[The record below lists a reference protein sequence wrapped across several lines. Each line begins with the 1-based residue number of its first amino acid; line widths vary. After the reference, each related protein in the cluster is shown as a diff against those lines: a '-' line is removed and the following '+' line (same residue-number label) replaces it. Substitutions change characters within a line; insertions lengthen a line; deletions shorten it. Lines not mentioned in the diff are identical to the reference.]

1 MTRTAPYRLPHA
13 AGLGRLIDRN
23 QPLAFAFDGQPLSGY
38 AGDTLAS
45 ALLANG
51 RRLIGRSFK
60 YHRPRGI
67 VGLGAEEM
75 NALIGVGRGAEHEP
89 NLQATRVELEDGL
102 VAVSQNRWPSL
113 SFDIGQIN
121 DVFSRFIP
129 GGFYYKT
136 FKWPR
141 SFWHH
146 LYEPVIRRAA
156 GLGRAPTGR
165 DPSAYEQIRVDCDV
179 LVVGGGPSGLAA
191 AAAAAA
197 TGARVMLVEDQAGL
211 GGVADLYDGGAV
223 HRAPPAVMVLTRTTA
238 LAHFHHNYL
247 LLAERCIGDGPR
259 QRLWKVRAKEVILAT
274 GAIERPIA
282 FANNDR
288 PGAMLAEAV
297 RGYLC
302 RYAVAP
308 GERGVVFTNNDQA
321 YRTALQVRRAGAGEV
336 TLVDSRPHPEGDL
349 IEEARRAGVPILA
362 GSVVSGVESTAGGQA
377 IEAVRVAAFR
387 AGMSRL
393 LRETRLPCDYVAV
406 SGGYNP
412 AVHLWCH
419 NGGKLRYDT
428 VIHAYRPDRHHDR
441 IWAVGAANGTF
452 DSAAALAES
461 EAAGEQA
468 AARALGRSA
477 VSNLVKPPAEP
488 RRQSAIEPIW
498 FAPAGGHY
506 HDGHKH
512 FVDFQ
517 NDVTVA
523 DLELAQREG
532 YSSVEHTKRYTTW
545 GMASDQGKT
554 SSILGLGILS
564 EATGRPIPEIGV
576 TTFRPPFTPMTF
588 GTVAGA
594 QKGPLF
600 LAVRQTPV
608 HDWHV
613 AQQATFEP
621 IGHWRRAYCYP
632 RDGEDKAAA
641 IAREILAVRRA
652 VGLLDAST
660 LGKIEIRGRD
670 AATFLDRIYTN
681 SFSTLKVGRCRYGLM
696 LNELG
701 FIIDDGV
708 TARLADDHFLM
719 HTTSGGA
726 DRIAAW
732 LEEWLQTEWPD
743 LKVLITPVTEQWAQF
758 AVAGPRARAVLEAL
772 AATGESDIDIT
783 AGSFPFM
790 AWKAGRLGGFRVRI
804 FRISFSGE
812 LSFEIAAPARDG
824 RRLWEALLTAGA
836 PFGIAAYGTE
846 ALHVLR
852 AEKGYI
858 VVGDETDGTVTPR
871 DVGLD
876 GLVSKTKRDFIGKRS
891 LEQVFLR
898 AAGRKELVG
907 LLTAEPREVLPDGA
921 HAVREVK
928 ARGPM
933 ATIGHVTS
941 SYMSPTLDRS
951 IAMALIENGRNR
963 MGETLS
969 FPLEGGRVV
978 KATIVSPVFYDPQ
991 GERQNV

>member
-1 MTRTAPYRLPHA
+1 MVA
-13 AGLGRLIDRN
+13 
-23 QPLAFAFDGQPLSGY
+23 
-38 AGDTLAS
+38 
-45 ALLANG
+45 
-51 RRLIGRSFK
+51 LIGRSFK

-197 TGARVMLVEDQAGL
+197 TGARVMLVEDQAASAGSPIS
-211 GGVADLYDGGAV
+211 DGGAV

-523 DLELAQREG
+523 DLEAGPARG
-532 YSSVEHTKRYTTW
+532 YSSVEHPSATPHGAWR
-545 GMASDQGKT
+545 GDQGQDVEHPRSPASCRKRPAAPFRRSASPPFARLSPMT
-554 SSILGLGILS
+554 SAPSPAPRRGRCFWRCGRLVPVTGTSPSKQPSSRL
-564 EATGRPIPEIGV
+564 ATG
-576 TTFRPPFTPMTF
+576 
-588 GTVAGA
+588 AA
-594 QKGPLF
+594 L
-600 LAVRQTPV
+600 LLS
-608 HDWHV
+608 
-613 AQQATFEP
+613 
-621 IGHWRRAYCYP
+621 
-632 RDGEDKAAA
+632 RD
-641 IAREILAVRRA
+641 ARTGGGDQLEILAVRRA

-660 LGKIEIRGRD
+660 LGKIEIRAG
-670 AATFLDRIYTN
+670 TPLP
-681 SFSTLKVGRCRYGLM
+681 SSTASTP
-696 LNELG
+696 
-701 FIIDDGV
+701 
-708 TARLADDHFLM
+708 TASR
-719 HTTSGGA
+719 
-726 DRIAAW
+726 
-732 LEEWLQTEWPD
+732 P
-743 LKVLITPVTEQWAQF
+743 
-758 AVAGPRARAVLEAL
+758 
-772 AATGESDIDIT
+772 
-783 AGSFPFM
+783 
-790 AWKAGRLGGFRVRI
+790 
-804 FRISFSGE
+804 
-812 LSFEIAAPARDG
+812 
-824 RRLWEALLTAGA
+824 
-836 PFGIAAYGTE
+836 
-846 ALHVLR
+846 
-852 AEKGYI
+852 
-858 VVGDETDGTVTPR
+858 
-871 DVGLD
+871 
-876 GLVSKTKRDFIGKRS
+876 
-891 LEQVFLR
+891 
-898 AAGRKELVG
+898 
-907 LLTAEPREVLPDGA
+907 
-921 HAVREVK
+921 
-928 ARGPM
+928 
-933 ATIGHVTS
+933 
-941 SYMSPTLDRS
+941 
-951 IAMALIENGRNR
+951 
-963 MGETLS
+963 
-969 FPLEGGRVV
+969 
-978 KATIVSPVFYDPQ
+978 
-991 GERQNV
+991 